1 MAEDVEARVRVA
13 EEELNLLK
21 NQVQQT
27 LFSVREQILDL
38 TEVGPGGTRGDRPL
52 PGGAGLM
59 AGPPL
64 GADPMDALPVLEL
77 DPGPVDLGEGPAGLE
92 FDDGGG
98 FDLTLPDLELG
109 DDQADA
115 EPALDAP
122 LLATPAPEEEPALA
136 DEAFV
141 DEALEDTVDLE
152 EAEAIAEPVAD
163 VEAGKTQMTPPPAAP
178 GPDAA
183 ITDLV
188 TLVGVVRWVDQA
200 VQRLGQ
206 RRVDAILDIWQMTG
220 RISGPTKDMIHR
232 MCALTSEDP
241 DERAPLRDL
250 VAMMIQIEGLL
261 DKEQSSSTR
270 LLAMLFDDP
279 GDPFSSLGPL
289 R

>member
-38 TEVGPGGTRGDRPL
+38 TEVGPGAARGDRPL
-52 PGGAGLM
+52 LGGDDFIS
-59 AGPPL
+59 GPPP
-64 GADPMDALPVLEL
+64 GPDPMDALPDL
-77 DPGPVDLGEGPAGLE
+77 DLGSGPVDIGEGPDELDLV
-92 FDDGGG
+92 DDGGG
-98 FDLTLPDLELG
+98 FDLVLPDLELE
-109 DDQADA
+109 DDEAG
-115 EPALDAP
+115 
-122 LLATPAPEEEPALA
+122 PAPEEETALTDEALA
-136 DEAFV
+136 DEALA
-141 DEALEDTVDLE
+141 DEALEETE
-152 EAEAIAEPVAD
+152 D
-163 VEAGKTQMTPPPAAP
+163 VEETETFTEPEVDAGTVETKVAPPPAAP
-178 GPDAA
+178 EPDGA

-220 RISGPTKDMIHR
+220 RISGSTKDMIHR

-261 DKEQSSSTR
+261 GKEQSSSTR

-279 GDPFSSLGPL
+279 GDPLSSLGLP